1 MRQQLRSIRVHHFS
15 RLSVKCPSCALGA
28 IKITTRSYQYSN
40 MKHGPGI
47 PYQVSTYA
55 NAPANMR
62 VERIN
67 TRHTFETRRSPSRIR
82 EPQVLFDKPSK
93 YGKGL
98 DWVGSSAHDAA
109 AILLRYLL
117 QLQQSVIPS
126 WVFRA
131 VFGSTPSATR
141 QSWARRER
149 SKSEY
154 LRERRG
160 CGAQK
165 LPKSRV
171 RAANTESTPAT
182 LSMRLTCFLRL
193 QIQCQPIDYGETR
206 PGVPAWH
213 VIPSST

>member
-15 RLSVKCPSCALGA
+15 RLSVKCPSCAPGA

-47 PYQVSTYA
+47 QYQVLTYA
-55 NAPANMR
+55 NTPANMR

-67 TRHTFETRRSPSRIR
+67 RRHIFETRRFPSCIR
-82 EPQVLFDKPSK
+82 EFQVLFDKPPN

-98 DWVGSSAHDAA
+98 DWVGISAHDAA
-109 AILLRYLL
+109 AILLQYLL

-131 VFGSTPSATR
+131 IFGSTPSAIR
-141 QSWARRER
+141 QSWPRRER
-149 SKSEY
+149 SRSEY

-160 CGAQK
+160 CGAQV
-165 LPKSRV
+165 LPIYRL

-182 LSMRLTCFLRL
+182 LSIGLTCFLRL
-193 QIQCQPIDYGETR
+193 
-206 PGVPAWH
+206 
-213 VIPSST
+213 